1 MEYSINS
8 RTVSC
13 NKASQKESYKESQ
26 ILDTFYSTLE
36 GAKKRRSIDIAREE
50 AQLLSWQ
57 ESKEI
62 PREMLA
68 EVWKAQFRSSAKGS
82 CFCCKGALDVFSWEA
97 AYLVA
102 HARGG
107 KKTADNMRPV
117 CIPCN
122 KSMGD
127 ANMLEFRQTKD
138 ME

>member
-13 NKASQKESYKESQ
+13 NKDSQKESQ

-36 GAKKRRSIDIAREE
+36 GAKKRSPVDIAREE

-68 EVWKAQFRSSAKGS
+68 EVWKAQFGSSGQGS
-82 CFCCKGALDVFSWEA
+82 CLRCKVALDVFSWEA

-102 HARGG
+102 HSRGG
-107 KKTADNMRPV
+107 KKVADNLRPV
-117 CIPCN
+117 CHPCN
-122 KSMGD
+122 KTMGD